1 MSGPVSAADLPEN
14 APRPG
19 DVLAGK
25 YRVESVLGVGGMG
38 IVLLVRHIDLGQQ
51 MAVKLMMP
59 GVIHDDQ
66 AAARFVREARAAAAI
81 QSEHVVRIF
90 DVGTLDSGLPYMVM
104 ELLRG
109 EDLSQLL
116 ARESHLAIQ
125 DAVDYVLQASH
136 AIAEAHARG
145 IVHRDLKPSNLFVT
159 TRSDATPLVKVLDFG
174 ISKALNPEV
183 DVPSSA
189 NLTAT
194 SAIMGSP
201 LYMSPEQVRNAK
213 QVDARTDIWALG
225 VILHELLTGAPA
237 FSADTLP
244 GICAAITADD
254 PPSLRSLRDDAPAE
268 LEAVLTKCLEKNVAK
283 RYQTTKDFMAALR
296 PFAST
301 AGRIEAISIP
311 AAQTMRE
318 ASNAPPPAID
328 GDTVSRRAT
337 ADGSSASRARGAPR
351 SAGQPRSSGKG
362 IRVESTPR
370 LAGRIPG
377 ATSLASSTA
386 TLSSDERAPGGETG
400 QGRKPAFF
408 VVAALIG
415 ATALGAL
422 VWSRSAPNDPAAA
435 TPSGATAPTARRSFF
450 LFIDAAPAGAEIWEG
465 DKMLGQVPMQ
475 VSIDNEAAQHVPRR
489 LVVRRAG
496 YQPYSIVQ
504 GPSDENV
511 RIIAQLVAAPGE
523 TPAGPAAGAPTGP
536 STANAPGAPNAHG
549 AANAP
554 GASKEHA
561 APVTAPRTTTKAPAP
576 RTDPAAPSVSPPPAA
591 PAPPVGTVPPAAS
604 SDIRLQR

>member
-19 DVLAGK
+19 DVLAAK

-38 IVLLVRHIDLGQQ
+38 MVLLVRHIDLGQQ

-109 EDLSQLL
+109 EDLSQVL
-116 ARESHLAIQ
+116 ARETQVPIE

-145 IVHRDLKPSNLFVT
+145 IVHRDLKPSNLFVS
-159 TRSDATPLVKVLDFG
+159 TRSDGTPLVKVLDFG

-254 PPSLRSLRDDAPAE
+254 PPPLRSLRDDAPPE
-268 LEAVLTKCLEKNVAK
+268 LEAVLVKCLEKSVTK
-283 RYQTTKDFMAALR
+283 RYQTTKELMAALR
-296 PFAST
+296 PFASV
-301 AGRIEAISIP
+301 AGRVEAISIP

-318 ASNAPPPAID
+318 ASSPPPGPD
-328 GDTVSRRAT
+328 GDSRSRRA
-337 ADGSSASRARGAPR
+337 ASDGGSPSRGHAARSG
-351 SAGQPRSSGKG
+351 GKPRSSGKG
-362 IRVESTPR
+362 IKAESGAR
-370 LAGRIPG
+370 SAGRIPG

-386 TLSSDERAPGGETG
+386 TVSSREGMLGHAPERP
-400 QGRKPAFF
+400 RKPALIAAAAL
-408 VVAALIG
+408 VSVAALG
-415 ATALGAL
+415 AW
-422 VWSRSAPNDPAAA
+422 VWSRSAPTSTPASPSAA
-435 TPSGATAPTARRSFF
+435 TTPARRSFV
-450 LFIDAAPAGAEIWEG
+450 LFIDAMPSGAEIWEG
-465 DKMLGQVPMQ
+465 DKVLGSAPMQ
-475 VSIDNEAAQHVPRR
+475 ISIDNDAARTEPRR
-489 LVVRRAG
+489 LVVRRPG
-496 YQPYSIVQ
+496 YQPYSILQ

-511 RIIAQLVAAPGE
+511 RIIAQLVAAPSE
-523 TPAGPAAGAPTGP
+523 TPGSTPPAGNAGPQAAP
-536 STANAPGAPNAHG
+536 NAQGTPNAHG
-549 AANAP
+549 ATTTPNVHPTPASAP
-554 GASKEHA
+554 GK
-561 APVTAPRTTTKAPAP
+561 PKTPAP
-576 RTDPAAPSVSPPPAA
+576 RIEPAAPGVSATPAPPPAPPPVA
-591 PAPPVGTVPPAAS
+591 APPASS

>member
-1 MSGPVSAADLPEN
+1 MPGPGNEAELPEN
-14 APRPG
+14 APKAG
-19 DVLAGK
+19 EVLAGK

-38 IVLLVRHIDLGQQ
+38 MVVLVRHIDLGQQ
-51 MAVKLMMP
+51 MAIKMMMP

-90 DVGTLDSGLPYMVM
+90 DVGTFDSGLPYMVM

-116 ARESHLAIQ
+116 SRESQLPIE

-159 TRSDATPLVKVLDFG
+159 TRSDGTALVKVLDFG

-254 PPSLRSLRDDAPAE
+254 PPPLRSLRDDASEA
-268 LEAVLTKCLEKNVAK
+268 LEAVIIKCLEKNVTK
-283 RYQTTKDFMAALR
+283 RYQTTKEFMTALR
-296 PFAST
+296 PFASLS
-301 AGRIEAISIP
+301 GRIEPTSLP
-311 AAQTMRE
+311 AALTMRE
-318 ASNAPPPAID
+318 ASSMAPPPD
-328 GDTVSRRAT
+328 GTSISKRAT
-337 ADGSSASRARGAPR
+337 AMGPPPSRAGAPR
-351 SAGQPRSSGKG
+351 SSAKRSTGKVGGEAPRSSGKM
-362 IRVESTPR
+362 
-370 LAGRIPG
+370 G
-377 ATSLASSTA
+377 AASLASSTA
-386 TLSSDERAPGGETG
+386 TLSWREETQESPTPGRRRGAAIG
-400 QGRKPAFF
+400 IAALLG
-408 VVAALIG
+408 VAAIG
-415 ATALGAL
+415 AF
-422 VWSRSAPNDPAAA
+422 VWSRSSGNDSAKSAAA
-435 TPSGATAPTARRSFF
+435 TAARRNFV
-450 LFIDAAPAGAEIWEG
+450 LFIDSAPAGADIVEG
-465 DKMLGQVPMQ
+465 DATLGQSPMQ
-475 VSIDNEAAQHVPRR
+475 ISIDNETAHKEPRR
-489 LVVRRAG
+489 FTVRRAG
-496 YQPYSIVQ
+496 FQPYSIMQ
-504 GPSDENV
+504 GPSEENV
-511 RIIAQLVAAPGE
+511 RIFAPLVAVANEPQAPPVA
-523 TPAGPAAGAPTGP
+523 TAPPAVTAATAALPATAKDHAPPTAVKTASKTAPPRVEPSAPT
-536 STANAPGAPNAHG
+536 
-549 AANAP
+549 
-554 GASKEHA
+554 
-561 APVTAPRTTTKAPAP
+561 
-576 RTDPAAPSVSPPPAA
+576 PPPAA
-591 PAPPVGTVPPAAS
+591 PAPTPSAPTPPPPP

>member
-1 MSGPVSAADLPEN
+1 
-14 APRPG
+14 
-19 DVLAGK
+19 
-25 YRVESVLGVGGMG
+25 VESVLGVGGMG
-38 IVLLVRHIDLGQQ
+38 MVLLVRHIDLGQQ
-51 MAVKLMMP
+51 MAIKLMMP

-90 DVGTLDSGLPYMVM
+90 DVGTFDSGLPYMVM

-109 EDLSQLL
+109 EDMSQLL
-116 ARESHLAIQ
+116 ARETQLRVE

-159 TRSDATPLVKVLDFG
+159 TRSNGTPLVKVLDFG

-254 PPSLRSLRDDAPAE
+254 PPPLRTLREDAPAE
-268 LEAVLTKCLEKNVAK
+268 LEDVLSKCLEKSVAK
-283 RYQTTKDFMAALR
+283 RYQSTKEFMAALR
-296 PFAST
+296 PFASS
-301 AGRIEAISIP
+301 AGRVDVMSPP
-311 AAQTMRE
+311 AALTMRE
-318 ASNAPPPAID
+318 ARSDPPPALEGD
-328 GDTVSRRAT
+328 GESRGGR
-337 ADGSSASRARGAPR
+337 SSASRGTPR
-351 SAGQPRSSGKG
+351 SRAKPSASGPGG
-362 IRVESTPR
+362 IIESTQR
-370 LAGRIPG
+370 SGGKVQG

-386 TLSSDERAPGGETG
+386 TLSFREDLSAGAPARGHKVALMTAGALTIAAAVGG
-400 QGRKPAFF
+400 
-408 VVAALIG
+408 
-415 ATALGAL
+415 L
-422 VWSRSAPNDPAAA
+422 VWSRGAIRDAAPTTPSAAA
-435 TPSGATAPTARRSFF
+435 PPASRRAFV
-450 LFIDAAPAGAEIWEG
+450 LFIDAVPASAEIWEG
-465 DKMLGQVPMQ
+465 DNVLGQAPMQ
-475 VSIDNEAAQHVPRR
+475 ISIDNDAARKEPRR
-489 LVVRRAG
+489 FVVRRAG
-496 YQPYSIVQ
+496 FQPYSIVQ
-504 GPSDENV
+504 GPSEENV
-511 RIIAQLVAAPGE
+511 RINAALAAIGDAPTRAVAA
-523 TPAGPAAGAPTGP
+523 TPPA
-536 STANAPGAPNAHG
+536 STP
-549 AANAP
+549 
-554 GASKEHA
+554 KEHA
-561 APVTAPRTTTKAPAP
+561 APAPPPGKTNRGTPPKPEPTAPVVSAPAA
-576 RTDPAAPSVSPPPAA
+576 RAA
-591 PAPPVGTVPPAAS
+591 PAASPMPPTP

>member
-1 MSGPVSAADLPEN
+1 MSGPVSEADLPEN
-14 APRPG
+14 APKPG

-38 IVLLVRHIDLGQQ
+38 MVLLVRHIDLGQQ
-51 MAVKLMMP
+51 MAIKLMMP

-90 DVGTLDSGLPYMVM
+90 DVGTFDSGLPYMVM

-109 EDLSQLL
+109 EDLSQVL
-116 ARESHLAIQ
+116 ARETQLSIE

-136 AIAEAHARG
+136 AISEAHARG

-159 TRSDATPLVKVLDFG
+159 TRSDGSPLVKVLDFG
-174 ISKALNPEV
+174 ISKALNPDV

-254 PPSLRSLRDDAPAE
+254 PPPLRSLRDDAPAE
-268 LEAVLTKCLEKNVAK
+268 LEAVLTKCLEKSVAK
-283 RYQTTKDFMAALR
+283 RYQSTKEFMAALR
-296 PFAST
+296 PFASV
-301 AGRIEAISIP
+301 AGRVEPISIP

-318 ASNAPPPAID
+318 ASGPPPAPD
-328 GDTVSRRAT
+328 AESMSRRAT
-337 ADGSSASRARGAPR
+337 SGGGASPSRGHAPR
-351 SAGQPRSSGKG
+351 SGKPRSSGKG
-362 IRVESTPR
+362 IKAESGPR
-370 LAGRIPG
+370 AGGRIAG

-386 TLSSDERAPGGETG
+386 TVSSREGILGQTPERP
-400 QGRKPAFF
+400 RKPMLI
-408 VVAALIG
+408 AAAAIVGAAAIG
-415 ATALGAL
+415 AW
-422 VWSRSAPNDPAAA
+422 VWSRSIP
-435 TPSGATAPTARRSFF
+435 TPGPSSPSTASATAARRSFV
-450 LFIDAAPAGAEIWEG
+450 LFIDATPAGAEIWEG
-465 DKMLGQVPMQ
+465 EKALGSAPMQ
-475 VSIDNEAAQHVPRR
+475 ISIDNDAARTEPRR

-496 YQPYSIVQ
+496 YQPYSILQ

-511 RIIAQLVAAPGE
+511 RIIAQLVAAPSD
-523 TPAGPAAGAPTGP
+523 TAAGGAV
-536 STANAPGAPNAHG
+536 APGANVQG
-549 AANAP
+549 AATAAP
-554 GASKEHA
+554 IAKEHP
-561 APVTAPRTTTKAPAP
+561 APPSGAGKSTKAPAP
-576 RTDPAAPSVSPPPAA
+576 RAEPAAPSVPAA
-591 PAPPVGTVPPAAS
+591 PAPAVPAPPPVAAPPAAS

>member
-1 MSGPVSAADLPEN
+1 VFRADPTALVTGRGGGYRETSMPGPVSAGDLPEN

-25 YRVESVLGVGGMG
+25 YRMESVLGMGGMG
-38 IVLLVRHIDLGQQ
+38 MVLLVRHIDLGQQ
-51 MAVKLMMP
+51 MAIKLMMP

-90 DVGTLDSGLPYMVM
+90 DVGTFDSGLPYMVM

-109 EDLSQLL
+109 EDLSQML
-116 ARESHLAIQ
+116 ARESQLPVE

-159 TRSDATPLVKVLDFG
+159 TRSNGTPLIKVLDFG
-174 ISKALNPEV
+174 ISKALSADV

-237 FSADTLP
+237 FIADTLP

-254 PPSLRSLRDDAPAE
+254 PPPLRTLREDAPIE
-268 LEAVLTKCLEKNVAK
+268 LEAVLTRCLEKNVAK
-283 RYQTTKDFMAALR
+283 RYQSTKELMTALR
-296 PFAST
+296 PFASH
-301 AGRIEAISIP
+301 AGRIEAISVP
-311 AAQTMRE
+311 AALTMRE
-318 ASNAPPPAID
+318 APSAPPPDFEGEAQ
-328 GDTVSRRAT
+328 SRRAT
-337 ADGSSASRARGAPR
+337 PLAPSPPRDAAPR
-351 SAGQPRSSGKG
+351 SASKPRSSSKGEVESTQRSSGK
-362 IRVESTPR
+362 VQ
-370 LAGRIPG
+370 G
-377 ATSLASSTA
+377 AASLASSTA
-386 TLSSDERAPGGETG
+386 TVSWRQEGAPSRTPG
-400 QGRKPAFF
+400 QRPRPA
-408 VVAALIG
+408 VVAVSAL
-415 ATALGAL
+415 ALAAALGGA
-422 VWSRSAPNDPAAA
+422 VWSRSAHQDPAAA
-435 TPSGATAPTARRSFF
+435 SPSAAVPPAARRSFV
-450 LFIDAAPAGAEIWEG
+450 LFVDVSPAGAEIWEG
-465 DKMLGQVPMQ
+465 DHALGQAPMQ
-475 VSIDNEAAQHVPRR
+475 ISIDNDTARKEPRHF
-489 LVVRRAG
+489 VVKRPG
-496 YQPYSIVQ
+496 FQPYSIVQ

-511 RIIAQLVAAPGE
+511 RINAMLVAVAGESAPA
-523 TPAGPAAGAPTGP
+523 PVAAAVP
-536 STANAPGAPNAHG
+536 STV
-549 AANAP
+549 
-554 GASKEHA
+554 KEHA
-561 APVTAPRTTTKAPAP
+561 APVKARKPPRIEPPVPAVSAS
-576 RTDPAAPSVSPPPAA
+576 AALAA
-591 PAPPVGTVPPAAS
+591 PAASTPPPHP

>member
-1 MSGPVSAADLPEN
+1 MSGPASVADLPEN
-14 APRPG
+14 APQPG

-38 IVLLVRHIDLGQQ
+38 MVLLVRHIDLGQQ
-51 MAVKLMMP
+51 MAIKLMMP
-59 GVIHDDQ
+59 GVIHDEQ
-66 AAARFVREARAAAAI
+66 AGARFVREARAAAAI

-90 DVGTLDSGLPYMVM
+90 DVGTFDSGLPYMVM

-109 EDLSQLL
+109 EDLSQML
-116 ARESHLAIQ
+116 ARETELPLEA
-125 DAVDYVLQASH
+125 AVDYVLQASH

-159 TRSDATPLVKVLDFG
+159 TRSDGTPLIKVLDFG

-254 PPSLRSLRDDAPAE
+254 PPPLRSLRDDAPIE
-268 LEAVLTKCLEKNVAK
+268 LEAVLTKCLEKSVTK
-283 RYQTTKDFMAALR
+283 RYQTTKDFMTALR

-301 AGRIEAISIP
+301 AGRLEPISVP
-311 AAQTMRE
+311 AAALTMRE
-318 ASNAPPPAID
+318 ATSGAPPALDGEPA
-328 GDTVSRRAT
+328 GRRAPSD
-337 ADGSSASRARGAPR
+337 ASSPSRGAAR
-351 SAGQPRSSGKG
+351 SAGNPRSGGKG
-362 IRVESTPR
+362 VKVDSTKR
-370 LAGRIPG
+370 SAGKVPG
-377 ATSLASSTA
+377 ATSLVSSTA
-386 TLSSDERAPGGETG
+386 TVSWRQEAPEGSAGR
-400 QGRKPAFF
+400 GRKPALI
-408 VVAALIG
+408 AASALIG
-415 ATALGAL
+415 AAVLGAL
-422 VWSRSAPNDPAAA
+422 VWSRGAHNEPAPA
-435 TPSGATAPTARRSFF
+435 TPSAAAPPATRRSFV

-465 DKMLGQVPMQ
+465 EKILGQAPMQ
-475 VSIDNEAAQHVPRR
+475 ISIDNEAAHKEPRR

-496 YQPYSIVQ
+496 FHPYSIVQ
-504 GPSDENV
+504 GSSDENV
-511 RIIAQLVAAPGE
+511 RIIAQLVAALGE
-523 TPAGPAAGAPTGP
+523 TPASPAA
-536 STANAPGAPNAHG
+536 
-549 AANAP
+549 
-554 GASKEHA
+554 
-561 APVTAPRTTTKAPAP
+561 
-576 RTDPAAPSVSPPPAA
+576 AA
-591 PAPPVGTVPPAAS
+591 PAPAAAVSPNTSKEHTGPAAPGKTTKVPAARTELTAPVVS
-604 SDIRLQR
+604 APAAPTASAPPPPSPSDIRLQR